1 MYKVLQA
8 LKYYGKRR
16 EETQIRSLLIAMSA
30 SGTMMLF
37 IVGIAC
43 FLCGNLMTAK
53 WKRAL
58 LMIVIAFYVLPIPD
72 YKYEIIWRTEKL
84 LGHDVFSEI
93 SLEGKLNND
102 YMIIHTQDQMVIG
115 DKQRLVVIFFI
126 VSVAIAVILIW
137 HRIHA
142 YFSLKKQI
150 DGYDVH
156 DASGE
161 ASEAFAHIKK
171 ELRIR
176 REVKLYQSS
185 DLSSPIA
192 TGIFR
197 PAVWLPEGEHAGY
210 ECKGVLYH
218 ELAHIS
224 HHDLLFYCIGIGTV
238 ALHWFNPCCYLLL
251 PLIRL
256 VNEQYSDET
265 AVAHLTRAERIHY
278 CEMLI
283 QAAGN
288 YTETP
293 DMELGFSSG
302 KRMIKRRIQRIMAT
316 KKRHVMFAAVAGLI
330 GCVLSTGV
338 ALAYEAPRIEKD
350 QGEEYSIDF
359 DTDSYISLDS
369 NADLSDI
376 EEIPYDDFFVDEN
389 GQIYEIT
396 EQNQQQRAVCF
407 SHQFLSGTKKVHK
420 KDGNGGC
427 TVKYYHAQICEKCG
441 YIVVGDLYQTI
452 TYQVCTHSS

>member
-1 MYKVLQA
+1 
-8 LKYYGKRR
+8 
-16 EETQIRSLLIAMSA
+16 MSA

-37 IVGIAC
+37 IVGAAC

-58 LMIVIAFYVLPIPD
+58 LMIVIAFYVLPIPN
-72 YKYEIIWRTEKL
+72 YKYEIIWRTENF
-84 LGHDVFSEI
+84 LGHNVFSEI

-126 VSVAIAVILIW
+126 VSITIAVILIW

-156 DASGE
+156 DASDE

-265 AVAHLTRAERIHY
+265 AAAHLTSEERIHY

-293 DMELGFSSG
+293 DMGLGFSGG
-302 KRMIKRRIQRIMAT
+302 KRVIKRRIQRIMAT
-316 KKRHVMFAAVAGLI
+316 KKKNVMFAAVAGLI

-338 ALAYEAPRIEKD
+338 ALAYEAPQAGENQIE
-350 QGEEYSIDF
+350 GYSIESNVNDYEYF
-359 DTDSYISLDS
+359 YMDSDMTM
-369 NADLSDI
+369 DD
-376 EEIPYDDFFVDEN
+376 IPYDEIFMDKD

-396 EQNQQQRAVCF
+396 GQGHVVCF
-407 SHQFLSGTKKVHK
+407 SHQYVSGTHVIHRS
-420 KDGNGGC
+420 DGNGGC
-427 TVKYYHAQICEKCG
+427 TTYYYHAKRCKKCG
-441 YIVVGDLYQTI
+441 YLVTGDLYQTVI
-452 TYQVCTHSS
+452 NKVCTHSS

>member
-72 YKYEIIWRTEKL
+72 YKYEIIWRTEKI

-192 TGIFR
+192 IGIFR

-338 ALAYEAPRIEKD
+338 ALAYEEPRVAGNQI
-350 QGEEYSIDF
+350 EEYT
-359 DTDSYISLDS
+359 TDVDA
-369 NADLSDI
+369 NADEFFYFDSDVTADD
-376 EEIPYDDFFVDEN
+376 IPYDDFFVDEN
-389 GQIYEIT
+389 GQIYDT
-396 EQNQQQRAVCF
+396 GEQGVQPHVVCTQ
-407 SHQFLSGTKKVHK
+407 HLYVSGTHIIHRL
-420 KDGNGGC
+420 DGNGGC
-427 TVKYYHAQICEKCG
+427 ITKYYHAKRCQRCG
-441 YIVVGDLYQTI
+441 YMVTGDLYRTV
-452 TYQVCTHSS
+452 TETVCTHSS

>member
-58 LMIVIAFYVLPIPD
+58 LMIVIAFYVLPIPN

-126 VSVAIAVILIW
+126 VSIAVAVILIW

-176 REVKLYQSS
+176 REVKLYQSSS

-265 AVAHLTRAERIHY
+265 AVAHLTRTERIHY

-316 KKRHVMFAAVAGLI
+316 KKKHVMFAAVAGLV

-338 ALAYEAPRIEKD
+338 ALAYEEPQTAET
-350 QGEEYSIDF
+350 EVSEYSVDVG
-359 DTDSYISLDS
+359 TDAYISLDS
-369 NADLSDI
+369 DI
-376 EEIPYDDFFVDEN
+376 TMDDMLYDESFVDEN
-389 GQIYEIT
+389 GKVYDISGQT
-396 EQNQQQRAVCF
+396 EQPHVVCTQH
-407 SHQFLSGTKKVHK
+407 SYVTGTYRTHKV
-420 KDGNGGC
+420 NSSGGC
-427 TVKYYHAQICEKCG
+427 VNKYYHAKICERCRHIIIG
-441 YIVVGDLYQTI
+441 ELYQTI